1 MCENS
6 QNHFLAIIQT
16 IIESNWSEHENHQ
29 YHKRRLKLIICL
41 YLKVRD
47 IYKLLK
53 QQDFRDEFI
62 TILYQVIFHIMV
74 KHFPRREFIQ
84 CKYTQN
90 MLKKATQYDTI

>member
-1 MCENS
+1 MSVTLSTFTIIKVNVLCENS

-29 YHKRRLKLIICL
+29 YHKRRLKLIRCL

-62 TILYQVIFHIMV
+62 TIIKLY
-74 KHFPRREFIQ
+74 FI
-84 CKYTQN
+84 
-90 MLKKATQYDTI
+90 LW